1 MSQDYFYLND
11 ASNKNRFQ
19 ISLKRDNSCLIVTCN
34 TPMSNT
40 DFSCPYLK
48 IVDSYY
54 LQPF

>member
-40 DFSCPYLK
+40 DFLCPYLK